1 MLMVTFQALGAVAIA
16 LGLLGT
22 WLAAR
27 RRSGWLLC
35 IASCGLWFPTLW
47 SGEQW
52 VAVANCFLTVGICLR
67 NFRTQARSA
76 PAEA

>member
-1 MLMVTFQALGAVAIA
+1 MTMVTFQALGAVAIV

-35 IASCGLWFPTLW
+35 SASAGLWSPTLV

-52 VAVANCFLTVGICLR
+52 VAVVNCCLTIGICVR
-67 NFRTQARSA
+67 NFRAQTDSA
-76 PAEA
+76 TAA

>member
-1 MLMVTFQALGAVAIA
+1 MTMVTFQALGAVAIV

-35 IASCGLWFPTLW
+35 IASAGLWAPALV

-52 VAVANCFLTVGICLR
+52 VAVANCCLTVGICLR
-67 NFRTQARSA
+67 NFRAQTDSA
-76 PAEA
+76 PAA

>member
-1 MLMVTFQALGAVAIA
+1 MTMVTFQVLGAVAIV

-35 IASCGLWFPTLW
+35 IASAGLWAPTLV

-52 VAVANCFLTVGICLR
+52 VAVVNCGLSVGICVR
-67 NFRTQARSA
+67 NFRAQAEPPT
-76 PAEA
+76 PA

>member
-1 MLMVTFQALGAVAIA
+1 MTMVTFQALGAVAIVV
-16 LGLLGT
+16 GLLGT

-35 IASCGLWFPTLW
+35 IASSGLWFPALV

-52 VAVANCFLTVGICLR
+52 VAVVNCCLSVGICVR
-67 NFRTQARSA
+67 NFRTQDEGATTA
-76 PAEA
+76 

>member
-1 MLMVTFQALGAVAIA
+1 MTMVTFQVLGAVAIVV
-16 LGLLGT
+16 GLLGT

-35 IASCGLWFPTLW
+35 IASAGLWSPSLV

-52 VAVANCFLTVGICLR
+52 VAVANCCLTVGICLR
-67 NFRTQARSA
+67 NFRAQPESP
-76 PAEA
+76 PAT